1 MRTLRALALA
11 SALIALGACGDSGGG
26 DAANDRTG
34 DREDASAEADVP
46 SDGKDEA
53 EAPAVAGAD
62 DDGAPA
68 VASSPSEEIRALL
81 IGRWTDNGDC
91 ADATAIREDGSFAS
105 PSAGEGRWTLESEY
119 LTLAGDRETIELAVQ
134 EIDRSAMATVNPM
147 GRIGDWT
154 RC

>member
-1 MRTLRALALA
+1 M
-11 SALIALGACGDSGGG
+11 IALGACGGSGGG
-26 DAANDRTG
+26 DATNDSAG
-34 DREDASAEADVP
+34 DRGDASAEANALPDEKEATETADVADP
-46 SDGKDEA
+46 
-53 EAPAVAGAD
+53 D
-62 DDGAPA
+62 DDGASA
-68 VASSPSEEIRALL
+68 VASSPSEEIRALI
-81 IGRWTDNGDC
+81 IGRWTDSGDC